1 MHIFTLSSLQKS
13 ITIDEKKKSTLDQ
26 AEIKLSSEE
35 DAPMCITLTADEND
49 DDVEESDD
57 QGKSSLGTSNP
68 QSSSTE
74 KLSESSSLFN
84 SRQSQRT
91 IIAAINS
98 SVSPSGANKNLRKF
112 EWTDS
117 AKAKKEHE
125 NKNLQ
130 TIKQVNQVESVSI
143 KDAEVYIRC
152 ISTSPNGSFVAVGST
167 DGQFSLHSLPTLE
180 RLWSKTV
187 EDKNGIADVTFS
199 ADSALIAIVTSDSIQ
214 IFPTSSSTGNSSGPE
229 LYQSIRNPTLKGTNG
244 CVFRAARFGRNA
256 KGNSATKSSR
266 LYTVVNSNPAAG
278 LGSSKKDREKA
289 KIRKCFI
296 SSWDTDTWT
305 IVQSRQISD
314 RPATVAE
321 ISDDG
326 SFIAISTSDLSL
338 HLLSSH
344 TLKSIWQIR
353 DTHAFPGTCLAFS
366 RNGKLLASGS
376 ADMTLRIASIDKGS
390 GLVNTTTFLE
400 SESDLQKL
408 TNRLDADL
416 QYYSFIL
423 GNIVIFILALALAIL
438 AWYFQTRFLT

>member
-1 MHIFTLSSLQKS
+1 
-13 ITIDEKKKSTLDQ
+13 
-26 AEIKLSSEE
+26 
-35 DAPMCITLTADEND
+35 MCITLTPDEED
-49 DDVEESDD
+49 DDVEEPEDQASD
-57 QGKSSLGTSNP
+57 P
-68 QSSSTE
+68 QSSSSE
-74 KLSESSSLFN
+74 KPSTNGKASLY
-84 SRQSQRT
+84 STGPSQRT
-91 IIAAINS
+91 IIAAVNS
-98 SVSPSGANKNLRKF
+98 AVSPSGANKNLRKF
-112 EWTDS
+112 EWTKSSKEQDD
-117 AKAKKEHE
+117 KK
-125 NKNLQ
+125 LQ
-130 TIKQVNQVESVSI
+130 SIKSVDAVDSVSI

-199 ADSALIAIVTSDSIQ
+199 ADSALVAIVTSDSIQ
-214 IFPTSSSTGNSSGPE
+214 IYPTSSTAKSSSGPE

-256 KGNSATKSSR
+256 KGSSTTKSSR
-266 LYTVVNSNPAAG
+266 LFTVVNSNPAAG

-326 SFIAISTSDLSL
+326 SYVAISTSDLSL

-366 RNGKLLASGS
+366 RSGKILASGS
-376 ADMTLRIASIDKGS
+376 ADMTLRIASIGKDAGS
-390 GLVNTTTFLE
+390 LNTATFIE
-400 SESDLQKL
+400 SESVCSIEWLIK
-408 TNRLDADL
+408 R
-416 QYYSFIL
+416 
-423 GNIVIFILALALAIL
+423 
-438 AWYFQTRFLT
+438 